1 MRRYSC
7 VWMSI
12 AGVVVVTEAYELFS
26 ANGYVLFG
34 LSLALPCALL
44 PAVLGIDAT
53 TPWYQRFWC
62 AEAARVTQTLVFYL
76 TTHNKYTTN
85 THIRTYAHTHTH
97 THQTHPLGRHT
108 HEYTHTCA
116 HTHIHTHGLAHTHAR
131 AQIVIIDVAAAG
143 LGVLYRLG

>member
-1 MRRYSC
+1 MRSYSC

-53 TPWYQRFWC
+53 TPWYQRFWW

-76 TTHNKYTTN
+76 NTHNKYTTN

-97 THQTHPLGRHT
+97 QTHPLGMHA
-108 HEYTHTCA
+108 HIYTHTCA
-116 HTHIHTHGLAHTHAR
+116 RTHILEKKYNHTHTGSHTRIHGH
-131 AQIVIIDVAAAG
+131 IM
-143 LGVLYRLG
+143 